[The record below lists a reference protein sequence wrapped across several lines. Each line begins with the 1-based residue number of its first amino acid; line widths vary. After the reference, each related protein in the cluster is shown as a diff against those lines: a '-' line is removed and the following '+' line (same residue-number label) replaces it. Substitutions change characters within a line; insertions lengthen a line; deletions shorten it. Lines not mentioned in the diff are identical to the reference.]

1 MFRRFA
7 EACDTSL
14 DDSKSPI
21 TSTTFLSGMNQL
33 VSTTIPTPETNGQPG
48 VSTPSVPIHSMS
60 SIDQLLAIKNPK
72 AVATTTDNTSM
83 YAAPSFG
90 ETAPVASKETV
101 DTTQPEYKKWF
112 FDAQLAKK
120 QMMLNTCKALH
131 AYEYLDGDAF
141 QANSSSSYTSGVSV
155 NEVGSSLLGENAS
168 HSNSLKPR
176 EESSIASSL
185 VDGRLDHIRKQE
197 LDETNALTL
206 ALNNVISPA
215 DYPRDLVII
224 DDMAPSV
231 KIYNMVTNPPLH
243 LNIFKTGNTTS
254 NMILEDRGRMINQ
267 STTATNVVPMTRD
280 LDVQIKH
287 GKEFDFCS
295 DLPDSTTPPFHVSCL
310 QSLFEDMGGQPA
322 GRAYPSEGT
331 ITVYNNMPNLGAV
344 KQYIHTLW
352 KNKQSKELPIQLKA
366 IMDLYGI
373 SPDSLVKRSP
383 FQQGVE
389 VFWFVPG
396 KGGKVAGF
404 LRRTIE
410 TDLVQFPYQM
420 SDMVQQIHASHFF
433 TMVQMTDVRTEKD
446 STIRFGV
453 QTNSGFWIT
462 VNQPVDADG
471 AILSSFEND
480 KKGVF
485 SNLVT
490 RTASNHV
497 SKTCTAYRGTL
508 PNIMKVYYEH
518 SSEDPHFFA
527 LHTDPCSHSPS
538 PMSSSHYSL
547 TCEIRAPFLAYEV
560 DRLTSEFQE
569 LRNPILFGQ
578 FLGRSGVEYH
588 IRTEETMTVPGKKG
602 FIRMNSAKSCIH
614 LPSIAYQSWGT
625 MTFAIRLRTM
635 PVKETIAHFHTS
647 GFYYSIVATRY
658 KDGIAKIH
666 IEHNHTKKSERRK
679 RTIESCPFRVPLNTW
694 HLFVI
699 QNKITGF
706 EISCESFTHIL
717 AMNGSM
723 SHVLTEA
730 DTPLFQMNT
739 IWNPAQSQGE
749 CNILIGT
756 DGFTTWPS
764 IYSTATFYYDIAW
777 IHFFDYHVT
786 KTDIKREANADWIYT
801 AFPDSPYS
809 YKVNLS

>member
-7 EACDTSL
+7 EACETSL
-14 DDSKSPI
+14 DDSKSSI
-21 TSTTFLSGMNQL
+21 TSTTFLSGMNIL
-33 VSTTIPTPETNGQPG
+33 PSAIIHTPETTGP
-48 VSTPSVPIHSMS
+48 THSIS
-60 SIDQLLAIKNPK
+60 PIDQLLAIKNPN
-72 AVATTTDNTSM
+72 AATATTDNTSM
-83 YAAPSFG
+83 YTAPSFG
-90 ETAPVASKETV
+90 ETAPVAPKETV

-112 FDAQLAKK
+112 FDTQLTKK

-131 AYEYLDGDAF
+131 AYEDLDGNAF
-141 QANSSSSYTSGVSV
+141 QASLTTPSYTSGVSV
-155 NEVGSSLLGENAS
+155 NEVGSSLLGQNVT
-168 HSNSLKPR
+168 HYNSLKPR
-176 EESSIASSL
+176 EESTIASSL
-185 VDGRLDHIRKQE
+185 MDGRLDRIRKQE

-206 ALNNVISPA
+206 ALGNVISPA
-215 DYPRDLVII
+215 DYPHDLVKV

-254 NMILEDRGRMINQ
+254 NMVLEDRGRMISQ
-267 STTATNVVPMTRD
+267 SITATNVVPMTRD
-280 LDVQIKH
+280 LDVQSKNN
-287 GKEFDFCS
+287 KDFDFCS
-295 DLPDSTTPPFHVSCL
+295 DLPDSTSPPFHVSCL

-322 GRAYPSEGT
+322 GRAYPSEHT
-331 ITVYNNMPNLGAV
+331 ISTYNNMPNLGAV
-344 KQYIHTLW
+344 KQYIHSLL
-352 KNKQSKELPIQLKA
+352 KNKQSKKLPIQFQA

-396 KGGKVAGF
+396 QGGKVAGF
-404 LRRTIE
+404 LKRTIE
-410 TDLVQFPYQM
+410 TDFVQFPYQT
-420 SDMVQQIHASHFF
+420 SDMVQQIQASHFF
-433 TMVQMTDVRTEKD
+433 TMVQMTDVRAEKD
-446 STIRFGV
+446 SIIRFGV

-471 AILSSFEND
+471 AIFSSFEND

-485 SNLVT
+485 SNLLT
-490 RTASNHV
+490 RVASNHV
-497 SKTCTAYRGTL
+497 SKICTVYRSTL

-518 SSEDPHFFA
+518 SNEGPHFFA
-527 LHTDPCSHSPS
+527 LHTDPCSHSSS

-569 LRNPILFGQ
+569 LRNPTLFGQ
-578 FLGRSGVEYH
+578 FLGRSGFEYH
-588 IRTEETMTVPGKKG
+588 TRTEETMSVPGKKG
-602 FIRMNSAKSCIH
+602 FIRMSSAKSCIH

-647 GFYYSIVATRY
+647 GFYYSIVATRD

-666 IEHNHTKKSERRK
+666 IEHNHTKKPEKRK
-679 RTIESCPFRVPLNTW
+679 RTIIESCPFRVPLNTW
-694 HLFVI
+694 HLFVL

-706 EISCESFTHIL
+706 EISCESFTNIL
-717 AMNGSM
+717 TMNGSL
-723 SHVLTEA
+723 SHVPTEA
-730 DTPLFQMNT
+730 NTPLFHMNT
-739 IWNPAQSQGE
+739 IWNPAQPQGE

-764 IYSTATFYYDIAW
+764 IYSTASFYYDIAW

-786 KTDIKREANADWIYT
+786 KVDIKREANADWIYT